1 MGAIQGGLAI
11 NDQDGVINI
20 NTDIGQAF
28 YKDGTGT
35 ILNYGKIN
43 LFGNPMDESDSHIGV
58 TPDDKDILSELSG
71 SGESISKTTTSDG
84 FIAVNN
90 LANYGDETLNG
101 DVIANGWIFN
111 QPDASLTINGEL
123 SVNQGLENSGHLDVD
138 SINSK
143 TTIYNRETGSIT
155 TDLLT
160 LNGAVSFFN
169 EGEFNGSITGDS
181 YQQNVVNTDEM
192 TVTEDGHSL
201 VNGSFLFFNEAGATL
216 TNSGNAVTGG

>member
-1 MGAIQGGLAI
+1 MAE
-11 NDQDGVINI
+11 
-20 NTDIGQAF
+20 AF

-90 LANYGDETLNG
+90 PANYGDETLNG

-123 SVNQGLENSGHLDVD
+123 SVNQGVGKQWSPGC
-138 SINSK
+138 
-143 TTIYNRETGSIT
+143 
-155 TDLLT
+155 
-160 LNGAVSFFN
+160 
-169 EGEFNGSITGDS
+169 
-181 YQQNVVNTDEM
+181 
-192 TVTEDGHSL
+192 
-201 VNGSFLFFNEAGATL
+201 
-216 TNSGNAVTGG
+216 